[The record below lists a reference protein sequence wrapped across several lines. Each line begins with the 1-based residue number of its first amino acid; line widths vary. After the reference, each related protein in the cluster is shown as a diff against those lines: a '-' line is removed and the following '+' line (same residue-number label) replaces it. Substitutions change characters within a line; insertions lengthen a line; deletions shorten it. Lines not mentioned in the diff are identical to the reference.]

1 VRRIYDDPV
10 HELNWYWIGIGA
22 SIPPI
27 VAVILAFFFW
37 RTGQIIFGN
46 IVGTGVIF
54 SSAFGLIF
62 REYSE
67 IDKVVQTC
75 LDAGYAC
82 FPEPSA
88 FTRFAIYA
96 FVALTEVFLLFYL
109 SLMFEERRRR
119 RDYAPE
125 WR

>member
-1 VRRIYDDPV
+1 MNG
-10 HELNWYWIGIGA
+10 LNWYWIGLGA
-22 SIPPI
+22 GVPTVVGLI
-27 VAVILAFFFW
+27 VGYLFW
-37 RTGQIIFGN
+37 RTGQVIFGN
-46 IVGTGVIF
+46 VVGTGVIF

-67 IDKVVQTC
+67 IDAVVQAC
-75 LDAGYAC
+75 LDQGIAC
-82 FPEPSA
+82 FPQPSA

-96 FVALTEVFLLFYL
+96 FIALLEVFLLFYV
-109 SLMFEERRRR
+109 SLWFEERRRS

>member
-1 VRRIYDDPV
+1 M
-10 HELNWYWIGIGA
+10 HELNWYWIGLGA
-22 SIPPI
+22 SIPPLVGLI
-27 VAVILAFFFW
+27 FAFFFW
-37 RTGQIIFGN
+37 RSGQIIFGN

-67 IDKVVQTC
+67 IDAVVQAC
-75 LDAGYAC
+75 LDQGFAC
-82 FPEPSA
+82 FPQPSA

-96 FVALTEVFLLFYL
+96 FIALLEVFLLFYV
-109 SLMFEERRRR
+109 SLWFEERRRSR
-119 RDYAPE
+119 QYAPE

>member
-1 VRRIYDDPV
+1 V

-27 VAVILAFFFW
+27 VGVVFAFFFW

-67 IDKVVQTC
+67 IDNVVQAC

-82 FPEPSA
+82 FPQPSA
-88 FTRFAIYA
+88 FTRFAVYA
-96 FVALTEVFLLFYL
+96 FVALLEVFLLFYL